1 MNKKKTIGVLGGMS
15 PESTTE
21 FYDLLTK
28 KYFERKKDY
37 AYPEIIIFSVD
48 FDKII
53 KLQKRGNMQK
63 YATELMKGIRALQKA
78 GADFAVIASNTP
90 HLVFKELAKRSQI
103 PMLSIVKNTALK
115 AKKMKLK
122 KLLILGTKFT
132 LQANFYKDNFKEL
145 GIEIVTPTLQE
156 QKIINL
162 IIYEELVKDIVKA
175 DSKKKILAIM
185 RNYKVDGIIL
195 GCTELPLIITPKD
208 VKICLLDTLD
218 IHAEATLDF
227 ALNGK

>member
-15 PESTTE
+15 PESTTI

-28 KYFERKKDY
+28 KYYQRKKNY
-37 AYPEIIIFSVD
+37 AYPKIVIFSVD

-53 KLQKRGNMQK
+53 KLQEEGDKQK
-63 YATELMKGIRALQKA
+63 YAIELMKGVRALHKA
-78 GADFAVIASNTP
+78 GADFVVIASNTP
-90 HLVFKELAKRSQI
+90 HLVFKELARRSQI
-103 PMLSIVKNTALK
+103 PLLSIVKNTADK
-115 AKKMKLK
+115 AKAMKLK

-132 LQANFYKDNFKEL
+132 MQANFYKEDFKEL

-156 QKIINL
+156 QKTINN
-162 IIYEELVKDIVKA
+162 IIYKELVKGIVK
-175 DSKKKILAIM
+175 DSSKKKMIAIV
-185 RNYKVDGIIL
+185 KKHEVDGAIL

-218 IHAEATLDF
+218 IHAEATLNL